1 MVHFRLL
8 LAATFVLALAAC
20 APAKP
25 ISSSALPPPAS
36 AQDTAPSASAAPDAG
51 SNSGGTYPYGS
62 ATAVQ
67 TGNAAAAQDSGTVVG
82 PSGAIWLKSGTA
94 NERYRSDADDCY
106 GYAQAQI
113 NHDARIESDADAAFG
128 DRARNTA
135 SVALQQQM
143 SQFAREKRLPRLFG
157 QCMEAKGYTRG

>member
-1 MVHFRLL
+1 MIDFRLL
-8 LAATFVLALAAC
+8 LAAASVLALAAC
-20 APAKP
+20 TPAPSTP
-25 ISSSALPPPAS
+25 TSALPPPA
-36 AQDTAPSASAAPDAG
+36 TAPSASAAG
-51 SNSGGTYPYGS
+51 NVGGTYPYGS
-62 ATAVQ
+62 APTVQ
-67 TGNAAAAQDSGTVVG
+67 TGNAEAAQDSGTVVG
-82 PSGAIWLKSGTA
+82 PGGAIWLKSGTA

-143 SQFAREKRLPRLFG
+143 SQFGRDKRLPRLFG